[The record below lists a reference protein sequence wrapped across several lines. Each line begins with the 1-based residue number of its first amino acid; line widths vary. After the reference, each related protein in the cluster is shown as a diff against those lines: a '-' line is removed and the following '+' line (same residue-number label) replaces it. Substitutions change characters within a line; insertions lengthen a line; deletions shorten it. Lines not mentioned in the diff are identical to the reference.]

1 MSSQLVFRYST
12 MNAGKSMEIIRVA
25 YNYKERNKKVLLFTA
40 AVDNRYGEGKITSR
54 TGLSVNAHIIDDNVY
69 EFVKKEL
76 PDVVIADES
85 QFFSDYII
93 NELARVVD
101 ELHIP
106 VLCYGLRTDFRGKLF
121 EGSKR
126 LFELADKIEEI
137 KTMCWFSDKKA
148 TMNIRVNNGK
158 PVFEGEQVQIG
169 GNESYFPVC
178 RQVYRKIKNGEMKLD
193 ERG

>member
-1 MSSQLVFRYST
+1 
-12 MNAGKSMEIIRVA
+12 MNAGKSIEIIRIA
-25 YNYKERNKKVLLFTA
+25 HNYQERGKKVMLFTA
-40 AVDNRYGEGKITSR
+40 AVDDRYGKGKISSR
-54 TGLSVNAHIIDDNVY
+54 IGLSVDANVIDESVY
-69 EFVKKEL
+69 NKIKEEL

-85 QFFSDYII
+85 QFFSEFII

-106 VLCYGLRTDFRGKLF
+106 VLCYGLRTDFQGKLF

-148 TMNIRVNNGK
+148 TMNMRVYNGQ
-158 PVFEGEQVQIG
+158 PIFEGEQIQIG

-178 RQVYRKIKNGEMKLD
+178 RKIYMRFKNKKIRL
-193 ERG
+193 